1 MRYRHA
7 VPVFLHPFCLKCIDY
22 RETCVSISCMEAIM
36 ADQRNCCNQEYLY
49 PRMARY
55 EYCCDNGCCFSEM
68 PGRPVFPPPIPPSG
82 GITGPTGPIGPT
94 GPTGATGPTGPTGA
108 TGPTGPTGATG
119 PTGPTGATGPTG
131 PTGATGPTGPTGA
144 AGTITP
150 AGAVANLTDE
160 DTLAVVITRFNELLG
175 SLREAGLLAQ

>member
-1 MRYRHA
+1 
-7 VPVFLHPFCLKCIDY
+7 
-22 RETCVSISCMEAIM
+22 M

-49 PRMARY
+49 PGMARY

-82 GITGPTGPIGPT
+82 GITGPTGPT
-94 GPTGATGPTGPTGA
+94 GS
-108 TGPTGPTGATG
+108 
-119 PTGPTGATGPTG
+119 TGPTGATGPTG

-150 AGAVANLTDE
+150 AGAVANLADE

>member
-1 MRYRHA
+1 
-7 VPVFLHPFCLKCIDY
+7 
-22 RETCVSISCMEAIM
+22 M

-82 GITGPTGPIGPT
+82 GI
-94 GPTGATGPTGPTGA
+94 TGPTGPTGA

>member
-1 MRYRHA
+1 
-7 VPVFLHPFCLKCIDY
+7 
-22 RETCVSISCMEAIM
+22 M

-108 TGPTGPTGATG
+108 
-119 PTGPTGATGPTG
+119 
-131 PTGATGPTGPTGA
+131 

-150 AGAVANLTDE
+150 AGAVANLADE

>member
-1 MRYRHA
+1 
-7 VPVFLHPFCLKCIDY
+7 
-22 RETCVSISCMEAIM
+22 M

-49 PRMARY
+49 PGMARY

-108 TGPTGPTGATG
+108 TGPTGPTGA
-119 PTGPTGATGPTG
+119 
-131 PTGATGPTGPTGA
+131 

-150 AGAVANLTDE
+150 AGAVANLADE

>member
-1 MRYRHA
+1 
-7 VPVFLHPFCLKCIDY
+7 
-22 RETCVSISCMEAIM
+22 M

-108 TGPTGPTGATG
+108 TGPTGPTGA
-119 PTGPTGATGPTG
+119 
-131 PTGATGPTGPTGA
+131 

-150 AGAVANLTDE
+150 AGAVANLADE
-160 DTLAVVITRFNELLG
+160 DTLATVITRFNELLG

>member
-1 MRYRHA
+1 
-7 VPVFLHPFCLKCIDY
+7 
-22 RETCVSISCMEAIM
+22 M

-49 PRMARY
+49 PGMARY

-108 TGPTGPTGATG
+108 
-119 PTGPTGATGPTG
+119 
-131 PTGATGPTGPTGA
+131 

-150 AGAVANLTDE
+150 AGAVANLADE

>member
-1 MRYRHA
+1 
-7 VPVFLHPFCLKCIDY
+7 
-22 RETCVSISCMEAIM
+22 M

-108 TGPTGPTGATG
+108 TGPTGPTGA
-119 PTGPTGATGPTG
+119 
-131 PTGATGPTGPTGA
+131 

>member
-1 MRYRHA
+1 
-7 VPVFLHPFCLKCIDY
+7 
-22 RETCVSISCMEAIM
+22 M

-49 PRMARY
+49 PGMARY

-82 GITGPTGPIGPT
+82 GITGPTGPT
-94 GPTGATGPTGPTGA
+94 GPTGATGP
-108 TGPTGPTGATG
+108 
-119 PTGPTGATGPTG
+119 TGPTG

-150 AGAVANLTDE
+150 AGAVVNLADE